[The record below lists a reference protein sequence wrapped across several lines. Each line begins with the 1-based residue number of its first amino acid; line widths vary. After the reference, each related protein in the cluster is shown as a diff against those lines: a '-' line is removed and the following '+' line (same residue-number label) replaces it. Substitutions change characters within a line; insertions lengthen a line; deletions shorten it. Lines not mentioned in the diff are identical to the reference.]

1 MNNKKPVILIALVV
15 ITISVAMTL
24 GCTENSG
31 AGTVTTLT
39 ADAPKDAN
47 VPANQQNE
55 TEVNPAAENA
65 AKSAYV
71 ILPEPVKLP
80 GSITEDTAV
89 MPEYDSETEENLL
102 NDAKTEILRVFPK
115 LSTSSLNNY
124 HWGANLAG
132 TFFVP
137 VIVFEGVI
145 VDTDEPD
152 NVCKRV
158 YYDPKKGRI
167 VHWDYSTDAPIRDTS
182 SGEIIR
188 HEDVDI
194 ERDIIPIF
202 KKMIG
207 AEEYEKNKNNYFI
220 YLADN
225 GNMPLTTVAHI
236 RETRNGV
243 KSYMGNTQIY
253 FSRATGEVVVYG
265 DRFNDEEFFK
275 KSVTLS
281 PVPEISFEEAKA
293 ILEAK
298 LDELYPDDPQNI
310 EYSSEGECTN
320 CLFWMDRTQFLNLK
334 GDYNTSPNYIM
345 SPIPLAWGILFKT
358 EESRS
363 YGDRDIWAAIDAN
376 SGEILS
382 LYNSKIKIFGKNYD

>member
-1 MNNKKPVILIALVV
+1 MTMRKLVISVILVG
-15 ITISVAMTL
+15 ITLSAVL
-24 GCTENSG
+24 FSGCTENSG
-31 AGTVTTLT
+31 AGTVTTKA

-47 VPANQQNE
+47 IEAIQQE
-55 TEVNPAAENA
+55 GTAGNPAAESA
-65 AKSAYV
+65 AKSADV
-71 ILPEPVKLP
+71 KLPEPVKLP
-80 GSITEDTAV
+80 GVVSAKEKNKAI
-89 MPEYDSETEENLL
+89 PEYDSEKEKNLL

-124 HWGANLAG
+124 HWEAKRAG

-137 VIVFEGVI
+137 IIVFEGVI

-152 NVCKRV
+152 NVCKLVAYNAEKR
-158 YYDPKKGRI
+158 RI
-167 VHWDYSTDAPIRDTS
+167 VWWYYTPDSPIRDKS

-194 ERDIIPIF
+194 ERDIIPIL
-202 KKMIG
+202 KRMIG
-207 AEEYEKNKNNYFI
+207 DEEYEKNKNNYFI
-220 YLADN
+220 YLVDS

-243 KSYMGNTQIY
+243 KSYMGKTQIY
-253 FSRATGEVVVYG
+253 FNRATGEILAYG
-265 DRFNDEEFFK
+265 DEFNDEEFFK

-281 PVPEISFEEAKA
+281 PVPEISLEEARA

-298 LDELYPDDPQNI
+298 LDELYPDDPQKI
-310 EYSSEGECTN
+310 EYNPEKEFTN
-320 CLFWMDRTQFLNLK
+320 CLFWLDSSPYMDIEDGYLL
-334 GDYNTSPNYIM
+334 SPV
-345 SPIPLAWGILFKT
+345 PLAWGISFKT

-363 YGDRDIWAAIDAN
+363 WGDRNVWAAIDAN

-382 LYNSKIKIFGKNYD
+382 LHNSKIKIFGKNYD